1 MVVVNF
7 YFIHAKWLSDREKII
22 SDFKRNIKKF
32 SFRSIEIGD
41 INVIEDYDPVD
52 INSDIVQK
60 YVDYSQ
66 LIDPHLALYNGF
78 LKNLHVHQLSNVLK
92 HFKAY
97 EKIIAS
103 LDNKSRDTSSDIN
116 IILEDDIIYE
126 ERVFILMEKLIRKL
140 PVDFDFIFL
149 GLPTNIQIKNK
160 NDIELQNTQDVFRI
174 LPYCD
179 SYIINNNTAKKLH
192 EHFMP
197 CKFLGNIQLS
207 FLIDKLKLK
216 SQLVVPN
223 IFMDGSKFGSHVST
237 LNPNNVLMFNN
248 EYNVLKSVL
257 DKDELSEQDIINTDK
272 LLNNSQIAK
281 HPDFGYLKSKY
292 LTKIKNYEDAKKS
305 YEDTY
310 NIYKNFN
317 TILNHESLFLKDYI
331 RIFKYLQ
338 TDI

>member
-7 YFIHAKWLSDREKII
+7 YFIHAKWLADREKII
-22 SDFKRNIKKF
+22 NDFKRNIKKF
-32 SFRSIEIGD
+32 NFQSIEVGN

-52 INSDIVQK
+52 INSDIIQK
-60 YVDYSQ
+60 HVDYSQ
-66 LIDPHLALYNGF
+66 LIDPHLAVYNG
-78 LKNLHVHQLSNVLK
+78 LIKNLHVNQLSNVLK

-97 EKIIAS
+97 EKISQSIK
-103 LDNKSRDTSSDIN
+103 DDSSDIN

-126 ERVFILMEKLIRKL
+126 ERVFILMEQLIRKL

-149 GLPTNIQIKNK
+149 GLPTNIPSKNK

-179 SYIINNNTAKKLH
+179 SYIINNNTAKKLY
-192 EHFMP
+192 EQFMP

-223 IFMDGSKFGSHVST
+223 IFMDGSKFGAHVST
-237 LNPNNVLMFNN
+237 LNPNNTLMFNG
-248 EYNVLKSVL
+248 EYNTLKSVI
-257 DKDELSEQDIINTDK
+257 DKDDISEQDIINTDK
-272 LLNNSQIAK
+272 LLNTSQIAQ
-281 HPDFGYLKSKY
+281 HPDFGYLKAKY
-292 LTKIKNYEDAKKS
+292 LTKLKKYEIAKKC

-317 TILNHESLFLKDYI
+317 TILNHESSFLKDYI
-331 RIFKYLQ
+331 RLFKYLQ
-338 TDI
+338 PESESF

>member
-22 SDFKRNIKKF
+22 TDFKRNIKKF
-32 SFRSIEIGD
+32 NFRSIEIGD
-41 INVIEDYDPVD
+41 ITVIEDYDPVD
-52 INSDIVQK
+52 INSDIIQK
-60 YVDYSQ
+60 HVDYSQ
-66 LIDPHLALYNGF
+66 LIEPHLAVYNGL
-78 LKNLHVHQLSNVLK
+78 LKNLHVNQLSNVLK

-97 EKIIAS
+97 EKISQSIK
-103 LDNKSRDTSSDIN
+103 DDSDIN

-126 ERVFILMEKLIRKL
+126 ERVFLSMEKLIRKL

-149 GLPTNIQIKNK
+149 GLPTNIQVKNK
-160 NDIELQNTQDVFRI
+160 NDVELQNTQDVFRI

-179 SYIINNNTAKKLH
+179 SYIINNNTAKKLY
-192 EHFMP
+192 EQFMP

-237 LNPNNVLMFNN
+237 LNPNNTLMFNG
-248 EYNVLKSVL
+248 EYNALKTVI
-257 DKDELSEQDIINTDK
+257 DKEELSEQDIKYTDN
-272 LLNNSQIAK
+272 LLNNSQIAQ
-281 HPDFGYLKSKY
+281 HPDFCYLKAKY
-292 LTKIKNYEDAKKS
+292 LTKLKNYDNAKKC

-310 NIYKNFN
+310 NIYKSFN
-317 TILNHESLFLKDYI
+317 TIVNHESLFLKDYI

-338 TDI
+338 PDL